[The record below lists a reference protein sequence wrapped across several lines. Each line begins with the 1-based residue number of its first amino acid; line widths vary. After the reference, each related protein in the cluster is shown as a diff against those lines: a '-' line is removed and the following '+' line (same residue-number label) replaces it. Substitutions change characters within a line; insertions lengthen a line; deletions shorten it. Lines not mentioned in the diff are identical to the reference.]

1 MEAENGWDRGWRIMS
16 GKSVI
21 LVLAVVACIGGLIVI
36 GACAVGAYL
45 TAPKV
50 LGAGPDGID
59 LRPMP
64 GAIPPESA
72 LPEEVAG
79 YKRGECQSVTSYRGL
94 ALGPDAAEA
103 TYYGPDGDV
112 HVVAARLGSY
122 HSAAATVREL
132 AQRVEAAGG
141 LGSHRLLADAPYK
154 GWWSASGKRNFVFWN
169 DPKQAVDR
177 YAFIWQNGAWCF
189 IIASNSPMA
198 RRDVTLAFP
207 Y

>member
-1 MEAENGWDRGWRIMS
+1 MS
-16 GKSVI
+16 RKSVI
-21 LVLAVVACIGGLIVI
+21 LVFVLAAGIGGLII
-36 GACAVGAYL
+36 MGACIIGAYL
-45 TAPKV
+45 AAPKV

-59 LRPMP
+59 LRPTP
-64 GAIPPESA
+64 GAISLQGP

-79 YKRGECQSVTSYRGL
+79 YKRGECQSITSYRDL

-103 TYYGPDGDV
+103 IYRGPDGDV
-112 HVVAARLGSY
+112 RVIAARLGS
-122 HSAAATVREL
+122 HQHAAATVREL
-132 AQRVEAAGG
+132 AHCLEVSGG

-169 DPKQAVDR
+169 DPKRAVDR
-177 YAFIWQNGAWCF
+177 HAFIWQNGAWCF
-189 IIASNSPMA
+189 IIASNSPVA